1 MVQKEKICTIFEEKA
16 GGSHLMALRQ
26 QSNAVNFENPLFQSI
41 YYENIIYNILAL
53 HVILVFVGTKG
64 AEKGQRLF

>member
-1 MVQKEKICTIFEEKA
+1 
-16 GGSHLMALRQ
+16 MALRQ